1 MDFALSEDQ
10 RAIQDLAADF
20 AAAEMAPFSAQ

>member
-10 RAIQDLAADF
+10 IAIQDAAEAF